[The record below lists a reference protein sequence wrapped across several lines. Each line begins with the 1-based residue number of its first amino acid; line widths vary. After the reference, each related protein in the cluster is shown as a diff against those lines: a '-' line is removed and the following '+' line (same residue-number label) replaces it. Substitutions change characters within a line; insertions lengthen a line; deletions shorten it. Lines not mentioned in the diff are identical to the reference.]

1 MARNKSIPPARN
13 SSSMLSSDDESE
25 VGSNEHNDS
34 SATSIPSVDYIFDR
48 VVPCVAQLAVV
59 ASNDAVWKTL
69 NLAVLMLT
77 RETSPRVRIAALKAL
92 RKCFTMVGEEYLV
105 MLPES
110 LSFLSELLEDRDP
123 AVEGETRSILKFV
136 EDLSGEELELYL

>member
-1 MARNKSIPPARN
+1 
-13 SSSMLSSDDESE
+13 
-25 VGSNEHNDS
+25 
-34 SATSIPSVDYIFDR
+34 
-48 VVPCVAQLAVV
+48 
-59 ASNDAVWKTL
+59 
-69 NLAVLMLT
+69 
-77 RETSPRVRIAALKAL
+77 
-92 RKCFTMVGEEYLV
+92 MVGEEYLV